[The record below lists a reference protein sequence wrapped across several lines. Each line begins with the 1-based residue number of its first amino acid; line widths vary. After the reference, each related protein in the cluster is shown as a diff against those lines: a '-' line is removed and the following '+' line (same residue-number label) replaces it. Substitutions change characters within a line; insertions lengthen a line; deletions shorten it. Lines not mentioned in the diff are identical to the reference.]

1 MTTLKYDRVLVKIN
15 TTLNGIRTMKSSRQ
29 VMNNMV
35 NFNPNRG
42 TLVSTDHTVAVWLL
56 GKSVIVE

>member
-42 TLVSTDHTVAVWLL
+42 TLVSTDHTV
-56 GKSVIVE
+56 SVVTR